1 MAKQVGRDHDLAL
14 ALWNEPNHDAKIIA
28 SLIDDP
34 KQLTRDQVEKQV
46 VFVNSGKQPDLPRDF
61 AAVRYPTTTRTN
73 WHYECARDLAAG
85 RLEALFAPGT
95 TYFTPFA
102 QLGDHADG

>member
-46 VFVNSGKQPDLPRDF
+46 DG
-61 AAVRYPTTTRTN
+61 A
-73 WHYECARDLAAG
+73 
-85 RLEALFAPGT
+85 APGMLSRRAR
-95 TYFTPFA
+95 FVRCDPP
-102 QLGDHADG
+102 